1 MMSWFVQGVC
11 YGLLGAGVLV
21 GFGACVMVFV
31 MIVSFAVWCLDR
43 DKVDEDEETEDGEDG
58 E

>member
-1 MMSWFVQGVC
+1 MSWFVQGVL

-21 GFGACVMVFV
+21 GFGACVMVFI
-31 MIVSFAVWCLDR
+31 MIVSFAVWLVDR
-43 DKVDEDEETEDGEDG
+43 DKVEDEETEEGED

>member
-11 YGLLGAGVLV
+11 YGLMGAGVLV
-21 GFGACVMVFV
+21 GFGACVMIFI
-31 MIVSFAVWCLDR
+31 MLVSFAVWCLDR
-43 DKVDEDEETEDGEDG
+43 DKIEDEDEETEEGED

>member
-21 GFGACVMVFV
+21 GFGACAMIFI

-43 DKVDEDEETEDGEDG
+43 DKIEDEETEDENADT
-58 E
+58 

>member
-1 MMSWFVQGVC
+1 MSWFVQGVL

-21 GFGACVMVFV
+21 GFGACVMVFI

-43 DKVDEDEETEDGEDG
+43 DKIEDEDEETEEGED

>member
-1 MMSWFVQGVC
+1 MISWFVRGVC

-21 GFGACVMVFV
+21 GFGACVMVFI

-43 DKVDEDEETEDGEDG
+43 DKIEDEDEETEER
-58 E
+58 ET

>member
-43 DKVDEDEETEDGEDG
+43 DKVEDEETEEGED

>member
-1 MMSWFVQGVC
+1 MSWFVQGVL

-21 GFGACVMVFV
+21 GFGAVLMVFI

-43 DKVDEDEETEDGEDG
+43 DKVEEEETEDGEDDI
-58 E
+58 

>member
-1 MMSWFVQGVC
+1 MSWFVQGVL

-21 GFGACVMVFV
+21 GFGACVMVFI

-43 DKVDEDEETEDGEDG
+43 DKIEDEETEEEQDDE
-58 E
+58 

>member
-1 MMSWFVQGVC
+1 MSWFVQGVL

-21 GFGACVMVFV
+21 GFGAVL
-31 MIVSFAVWCLDR
+31 MIFIMLVSFAVWCLDR
-43 DKVDEDEETEDGEDG
+43 DKIEDETEEGEDS

>member
-1 MMSWFVQGVC
+1 MSWFVQGVF

-21 GFGACVMVFV
+21 GFGAVLMVFI

-43 DKVDEDEETEDGEDG
+43 NKVDEDEETEEGED

>member
-1 MMSWFVQGVC
+1 MSWFVQGVL

-21 GFGACVMVFV
+21 GFGACVMVFI
-31 MIVSFAVWCLDR
+31 MIVSFAVWCFDR
-43 DKVDEDEETEDGEDG
+43 DKVEDEETEEGEDS

>member
-1 MMSWFVQGVC
+1 MSWFVQGVF

-21 GFGACVMVFV
+21 GFGAVLMVFI
-31 MIVSFAVWCLDR
+31 MIVSFAVWLVDR
-43 DKVDEDEETEDGEDG
+43 DKVEDEETEEGED